1 MSEVA
6 LTYVILFVLFEVYEA
21 SWQKASSVI
30 GMLARMYKHYSKSIF
45 IFLLMH
51 PTFYFSIWLV
61 MRSDYN
67 IYAMILLFVKTVDL
81 ATKII
86 LIEQVFI
93 KKELTEEVSLILL
106 SPINDLLPYIGLLL
120 YLPLVVLAI
129 I

>member
-6 LTYVILFVLFEVYEA
+6 LNYVILFVLFELYEA

-30 GMLARMYKHYSKSIF
+30 GMLARMYEHYSKSIF

-61 MRSDYN
+61 MLSDYN

-106 SPINDLLPYIGLLL
+106 SPINGLLPYIGLLL

>member
-6 LTYVILFVLFEVYEA
+6 LNYVILFALFELYEA
-21 SWQKASSVI
+21 SWQKAGSII
-30 GMLARMYKHYSKSIF
+30 GMLARMYEHYSKSIF

-61 MRSDYN
+61 MSSDYN

-93 KKELTEEVSLILL
+93 KKELTEEISLILL

>member
-1 MSEVA
+1 MSEVV
-6 LTYVILFVLFEVYEA
+6 LDYVILFVLFELYET
-21 SWQKASSVI
+21 SWQKAKSVI
-30 GMLARMYKHYSKSIF
+30 GMLARMYEHYSKSIF

-61 MRSDYN
+61 MISDYN

-93 KKELTEEVSLILL
+93 KRELTEEVSLILL
-106 SPINDLLPYIGLLL
+106 SPVNGLLPYIGLFL
-120 YLPLVVLAI
+120 YLPLIVLALT
-129 I
+129 

>member
-6 LTYVILFVLFEVYEA
+6 LNYVILFVLFELYET
-21 SWQKASSVI
+21 SWQKAKSVI
-30 GMLARMYKHYSKSIF
+30 GMLARMYEHYSKNIF

-61 MRSDYN
+61 MLSDYN
-67 IYAMILLFVKTVDL
+67 IYAMILLFVKTIDL

-86 LIEQVFI
+86 LLEQVFV

-106 SPINDLLPYIGLLL
+106 SPINDFLPYIGLLF
-120 YLPLVVLAI
+120 YLPLVLLAI